1 MKIATTN
8 ALIASGTKGLVTL
21 GLISALAV
29 LAACGPQVTTTTTEQ
44 TTTRQVVPT
53 VVPVTSTTVTTT
65 QRTTP

>member
-1 MKIATTN
+1 MKQISSRRLRGAAAIIGLT
-8 ALIASGTKGLVTL
+8 GLV
-21 GLISALAV
+21 AM

-53 VVPVTSTTVTTT
+53 TVPVTSTTVTTT